1 MVYRGTY
8 KNGVVVLDE
17 GVRLQEGQRVSV
29 DLEPSGKEQQSRGGA
44 RTGDEKV
51 ENGEKPSVW
60 QELAKLAGSIESGR
74 LDASVNHDHYLYGA
88 PKSESSE

>member
-29 DLEPSGKEQQSRGGA
+29 DLEPSGKEQPSRGDSEA
-44 RTGDEKV
+44 GDQKV
-51 ENGEKPSVW
+51 ENGAKASVW
-60 QELAKLAGSIESGR
+60 QELAKLAGCVESGR
-74 LDASVNHDHYLYGA
+74 SDASVNHDHYLYGA